1 MAVSEAVPL
10 SAEPSSDD
18 SADVIPPTTPPGSTG
33 AAEDKPRPRMRSRLK
48 TWTKVI
54 FVALLAALILR
65 VFAFEAYRIPS
76 ASMED
81 TLLVGDFLFVSK
93 LHYGARTPITLGI
106 PFTGRYL
113 RDIELPAVRLPGFS
127 SVKRNDVVVFNY
139 PPDLA
144 PIDRRMHYI
153 KRVMALPG
161 DSLSIL
167 DKQVVVNGEE
177 LAVPLELRQF
187 WRASTRED
195 AAMPQRDTLAALGF
209 TGRMDRLAPGEW
221 LFEGTAAQVD
231 VFRSFDGV
239 ERVEPYVRVRGD
251 RSATFPSGAGY
262 SLDDY
267 GPIVVPRR
275 GSTVTLDDAGW
286 RLYREVITRYEGVT
300 AQRVAGGLEISGAL
314 TDQYTFQ
321 QDYFFVMGDNRDDSA
336 DSRSWGFVPASHLVG
351 KAVLIYFSW
360 DSMESRPRWGR
371 VFRGIG

>member
-1 MAVSEAVPL
+1 M
-10 SAEPSSDD
+10 
-18 SADVIPPTTPPGSTG
+18 G
-33 AAEDKPRPRMRSRLK
+33 KPHGRKHRRVK
-48 TWTKVI
+48 TWLKVI
-54 FVALLAALILR
+54 FVALVAALILR

-106 PFTGRYL
+106 PFTGWYL
-113 RDIELPAVRLPGFS
+113 KDFELPAVRLLGFA
-127 SVKRNDVVVFNY
+127 SVKHGDVVVFNY
-139 PPDLA
+139 PPDHA
-144 PIDRRMHYI
+144 PIDRKMHYI

-161 DSLSIL
+161 DTLSIL
-167 DKQVVVNGEE
+167 EKSVVVNGEE
-177 LAVPLELRQF
+177 LPMPVEARQF
-187 WRASTRED
+187 WRATAED
-195 AAMPQRDTLAALGF
+195 YAAMPLRDSLSALGF
-209 TGRMDRLAPGEW
+209 TGRMDRLGPGEW
-221 LFEGTAAQVD
+221 LFEGTTDQAQV
-231 VFRSFDGV
+231 FSAFDGIKNL
-239 ERVEPYVRVRGD
+239 EPYLRLRGD
-251 RSATFPSGAGY
+251 RSATFPSGGGY

-275 GSTVTLDDAGW
+275 GATVTLDDTTW

-300 AQRVAGGLEISGAL
+300 AQRVAGGFEIAGAL
-314 TDQYTFQ
+314 TNQYTFQ

-360 DSMESRPRWGR
+360 DSVENSPRWGR

>member
-1 MAVSEAVPL
+1 MTDIIPVPTI
-10 SAEPSSDD
+10 SSSKESLEVTLETATD
-18 SADVIPPTTPPGSTG
+18 GSTDSS
-33 AAEDKPRPRMRSRLK
+33 EEKPRGRRRSRLK
-48 TWTKVI
+48 TWLKVI
-54 FVALLAALILR
+54 FVALFAALILR

-106 PFTGRYL
+106 PFTGWYL
-113 RDIELPAVRLPGFS
+113 KDFELPAVRLPGFT
-127 SVKRNDVVVFNY
+127 SVQRNDVVVFNY
-139 PPDLA
+139 PPDDA

-161 DSLSIL
+161 DTLSIL
-167 DKQVVVNGEE
+167 EKRVVVNGEE
-177 LAVPLELRQF
+177 LPLPGGARQF
-187 WRASTRED
+187 WRATAED
-195 AAMPQRDTLAALGF
+195 ETAMPTRDTLSALGF
-209 TGRMDRLAPGEW
+209 KGRMDRLGPGEW
-221 LFEGTAAQVD
+221 LFEGTTAQAEA
-231 VFRSFDGV
+231 FSAFDGV
-239 ERVEPYVRVRGD
+239 DTVESYLRLRGD
-251 RSATFPSGAGY
+251 RSATFPSGGGY

-275 GSTVTLDDAGW
+275 GATVTLDDATW
-286 RLYREVITRYEGVT
+286 RLYREVITRYEGTT
-300 AQRVAGGLEISGAL
+300 AQRVAGGFEIAGAM
-314 TDQYTFQ
+314 TNQYTFQ

-360 DSMESRPRWGR
+360 DSVEKRPRWGR

>member
-1 MAVSEAVPL
+1 MTDVVSL
-10 SAEPSSDD
+10 SELPPSEDPSDAIPDAAADGLPD
-18 SADVIPPTTPPGSTG
+18 SL
-33 AAEDKPRPRMRSRLK
+33 EEKPRGRKSSKLK
-48 TWTKVI
+48 TWGKVV

-106 PFTGRYL
+106 PFTGSYL
-113 RDIELPAVRLPGFS
+113 KDFELPAVRLPGFT
-127 SVKRNDVVVFNY
+127 SVRRGDVVVFNY
-139 PPDLA
+139 PPGRA

-161 DSLSIL
+161 DTLSIL
-167 DKQVVVNGEE
+167 EKRVVVNGEE
-177 LAVPLELRQF
+177 LPLPEDARQL
-187 WRASTRED
+187 WRATAENE
-195 AAMPQRDTLAALGF
+195 AAMPTRDTLAALGF
-209 TGRMDRLAPGEW
+209 AGRMDRLGPGEW
-221 LFEGTAAQVD
+221 LFEGTTTQAEA
-231 VFRSFDGV
+231 FSAFDGV
-239 ERVEPYVRVRGD
+239 VDVEPYLRLRGD
-251 RSATFPSGAGY
+251 RSATFPSGGGY

-275 GSTVTLDDAGW
+275 GATVILDDAAW
-286 RLYREVITRYEGVT
+286 PLYREVITRYEGVT
-300 AQRVAGGLEISGAL
+300 AQRVAGGFEIAGAL
-314 TDQYTFQ
+314 TNQYTFQ

-360 DSMESRPRWGR
+360 DSMDSRPRWGR